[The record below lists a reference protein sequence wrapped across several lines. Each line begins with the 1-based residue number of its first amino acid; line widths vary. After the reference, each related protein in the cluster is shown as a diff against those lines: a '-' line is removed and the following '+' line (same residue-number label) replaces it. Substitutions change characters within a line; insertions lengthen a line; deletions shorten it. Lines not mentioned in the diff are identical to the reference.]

1 MQRDGGGEEEKEN
14 GSSRQ
19 SISSFKKKKTRNIL
33 SLWKLVILIFFL
45 QGIFSQ
51 LFGLIFIAHL

>member
-19 SISSFKKKKTRNIL
+19 SISSFKKKKTRNIF